1 VTRPMPPKELS
12 QLLRLRELR
21 VQAAERECEQ
31 RRRALHE
38 AEAALQQRQQ
48 RIADWQQRRASL
60 SRQVVG
66 AAAPQLARFAPHAA
80 AQRAWLEDQLE
91 RDEYGL
97 IDDEE
102 ERGVRQQALDDAMR
116 EWQRQRA
123 REDGMRDLLQQAR
136 GQLQR
141 LEELRA
147 ELDAE
152 DRLVRRPAA
161 KASKE
166 PR

>member
-1 VTRPMPPKELS
+1 MGP
-12 QLLRLRELR
+12 
-21 VQAAERECEQ
+21 
-31 RRRALHE
+31 
-38 AEAALQQRQQ
+38 
-48 RIADWQQRRASL
+48 
-60 SRQVVG
+60 
-66 AAAPQLARFAPHAA
+66 AAPQLARFAPQAA
-80 AQRAWLEDQLE
+80 AQRAWLDDQLE
-91 RDEYGL
+91 RDEYAL

-152 DRLVRRPAA
+152 DRLVRRPATQ
-161 KASKE
+161 AS
-166 PR
+166 